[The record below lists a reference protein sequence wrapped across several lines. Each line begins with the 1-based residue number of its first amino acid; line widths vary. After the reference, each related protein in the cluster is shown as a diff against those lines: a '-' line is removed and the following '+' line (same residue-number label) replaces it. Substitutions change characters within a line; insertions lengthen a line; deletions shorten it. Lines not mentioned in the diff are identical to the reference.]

1 MSNNKFWMYDVTQLF
16 SSFDLLP
23 NPEDSLAAKLNS
35 IMRLTIL
42 LCAIIAVYKPV
53 IALSTLVAVMA
64 ITTSVFSASSKQPL
78 NEGFQEIPRAVEQDR
93 RLACSTAQCPI
104 TQTEQNDSAMS
115 LLEFMKEY
123 RNVGRRNPPLYKSG
137 FSTTQKRF
145 CNDEVS
151 LNYGPDFFSINQS
164 LAGEPSMKTTIPPI
178 IAAPSHDLS
187 FWKENDF
194 VTHSGINRETN
205 FDYSRAGYNHGLLPA
220 KCSVCM
226 DVIGFTT
233 TLRATPV
240 GCYCNKEQKKK
251 LQKPEPIVKPTKP
264 MNNTGQNKE
273 IHPTLSS
280 SNFQGDRPPTRRMD
294 GGEAHLLT
302 TKDREKLP
310 ELIRE
315 MRRNNISENEIQNML
330 DAKNAADIK
339 STNDKKSISKSKEN
353 SADGDDSY
361 RFIPYFESPR
371 RDNLI
376 TQTLQPGVYQK
387 SHVGEPIQS
396 NIGISFTQEFVPTE
410 IDSTSN
416 RIKYT
421 QQDPKN
427 LIVTPTLREEVIE
440 QSVENIYDPR
450 FNGYGTSY
458 RSYVDKLTGRPQF
471 YYDDIDS
478 ITMPNYITRSNIDT
492 FPWANTYGPDKITD
506 TNDEYRQLA
515 NNAFHDSAIQFR
527 TELQERLM
535 RKRNAELWQRR
546 VAPIT
551 TMKK

>member
-23 NPEDSLAAKLNS
+23 NSEDSLAAKLNS

-42 LCAIIAVYKPV
+42 MCAIIAVYKPI
-53 IALSTLVAVMA
+53 IALSTLITVVA
-64 ITTSVFSASSKQPL
+64 ITTSVFSASSKQPV
-78 NEGFQEIPRAVEQDR
+78 NEGFQEE
-93 RLACSTAQCPI
+93 L
-104 TQTEQNDSAMS
+104 DSARTLDTPIEGKLDHYMS
-115 LLEFMKEY
+115 LIEFMKEY
-123 RNVGRRNPPLYKSG
+123 SNQNHPLYKSG
-137 FSTTQKRF
+137 FPLTQKRF
-145 CNDEVS
+145 CNDEVK
-151 LNYGPDFFSINQS
+151 LNYGPDYFSMNQS

-178 IAAPSHDLS
+178 VVAPSHDLS
-187 FWKENDF
+187 VWKENDF
-194 VTHSGINRETN
+194 VTHSSINRETN
-205 FDYSRAGYNHGLLPA
+205 FDYSRAGYSNGLLPT
-220 KCSVCM
+220 KCKNFCSVC
-226 DVIGFTT
+226 IGVCTNNCLDQSGTKISKILQSSFD
-233 TLRATPV
+233 
-240 GCYCNKEQKKK
+240 QSHKKK
-251 LQKPEPIVKPTKP
+251 SSKNQSASQASTLQA
-264 MNNTGQNKE
+264 
-273 IHPTLSS
+273 PTLQARS
-280 SNFQGDRPPTRRMD
+280 
-294 GGEAHLLT
+294 
-302 TKDREKLP
+302 EKSILRSDLRDEVDVSDHKRQTGSVLLP

-315 MRRNNISENEIQNML
+315 MRRNNISENKIQKIL
-330 DAKNAADIK
+330 DSSSATKNIG
-339 STNDKKSISKSKEN
+339 TF
-353 SADGDDSY
+353 DSDQ
-361 RFIPYFESPR
+361 R
-371 RDNLI
+371 RDNII

-396 NIGISFTQEFVPTE
+396 NIGISYTQEFVPTE

-421 QQDPKN
+421 QQNPNN
-427 LIVTPTLREEVIE
+427 LIITPTLREEVIE
-440 QSVENIYDPR
+440 QSFENIYDPR

-492 FPWANTYGPDKITD
+492 FPWANTYGPDKIMDDD
-506 TNDEYRQLA
+506 TNNEYRQLA
-515 NNAFHDSAIQFR
+515 NNAFHESAIQFR

>member
-1 MSNNKFWMYDVTQLF
+1 MSNNKFWIYDVTQLF

-35 IMRLTIL
+35 ITRLTIFI
-42 LCAIIAVYKPV
+42 CAIIAVYKPI
-53 IALSTLVAVMA
+53 IAFSTLVTVMA
-64 ITTSVFSASSKQPL
+64 ITTSVFSASKQPITE
-78 NEGFQEIPRAVEQDR
+78 NFQEVKFDEQTNDR
-93 RLACSTAQCPI
+93 G
-104 TQTEQNDSAMS
+104 DSHYMS

-123 RNVGRRNPPLYKSG
+123 RTSGYPSNPSGDLYKGG

-151 LNYGPDFFSINQS
+151 LNYGPDYFSMNQS
-164 LAGEPSMKTTIPPI
+164 LAGGPSMKTTIPPI
-178 IAAPSHDLS
+178 VVAPSHDLS
-187 FWKENDF
+187 IWKENDF
-194 VTHSGINRETN
+194 VIHSNINRETN
-205 FDYSRAGYNHGLLPA
+205 FDYSRAGYNDGLLPT
-220 KCSVCM
+220 KCSTCTLPAVRAEQ
-226 DVIGFTT
+226 GLTT
-233 TLRATPV
+233 
-240 GCYCNKEQKKK
+240 CYCDKKINLPDINKKSREEITKSSTEQ
-251 LQKPEPIVKPTKP
+251 
-264 MNNTGQNKE
+264 
-273 IHPTLSS
+273 
-280 SNFQGDRPPTRRMD
+280 R
-294 GGEAHLLT
+294 
-302 TKDREKLP
+302 LP

-315 MRRNNISENEIQNML
+315 MRRNNISESEIQNML
-330 DAKNAADIK
+330 DAKESKAE
-339 STNDKKSISKSKEN
+339 KKRTRSVE
-353 SADGDDSY
+353 
-361 RFIPYFESPR
+361 YFESPR
-371 RDNLI
+371 TDNII

-387 SHVGEPIQS
+387 SHVAEPIQS
-396 NIGISFTQEFVPTE
+396 NIGISYTQEFVPTE

-421 QQDPKN
+421 QQNPNN
-427 LIVTPTLREEVIE
+427 LIITPTFREEVID
-440 QSVENIYDPR
+440 QSIENIYDPR

-478 ITMPNYITRSNIDT
+478 ITMPNYITRSNVDT
-492 FPWANTYGPDKITD
+492 FPWANTYGPDKIMNSD
-506 TNDEYRQLA
+506 TNNEYRQLA